1 MSWLP
6 SVRTFR
12 WTFYVV
18 VTLAVIAA
26 LAPHSPFESSIRNI
40 DKVQHMTAFAVL
52 AGLALFG
59 FPEAP
64 ARLIVE
70 RLSFLG
76 AGIEVLQSMPTI
88 HRDCDVWDWAADT
101 FAAAVVV
108 LLLAKLV
115 PARRGAVDS
124 VPL

>member
-12 WTFYVV
+12 WTFYVAV
-18 VTLAVIAA
+18 ALAIIAA
-26 LAPHSPFESSIRNI
+26 LAPHSPFESSIKDI
-40 DKVQHMTAFAVL
+40 DKVQHMAAFALL
-52 AGLALFG
+52 AGLAMFG

-64 ARLIVE
+64 PRLIVE

-76 AGIEVLQSMPTI
+76 AGIEVFQSIPTI

-115 PARRGAVDS
+115 PARRVVIDGA
-124 VPL
+124 PL